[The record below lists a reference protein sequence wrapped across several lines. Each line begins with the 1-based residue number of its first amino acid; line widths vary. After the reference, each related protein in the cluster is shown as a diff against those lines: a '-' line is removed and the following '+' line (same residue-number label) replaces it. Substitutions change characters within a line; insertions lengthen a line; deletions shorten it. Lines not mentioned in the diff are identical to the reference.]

1 MELVNY
7 AMTLFLLGHREDLA
21 SSELWRV
28 DLSWSAQAPVLRQ
41 MAVASPSKLTL
52 SVFVETL
59 QSMRIVD
66 KKVKRCE

>member
-1 MELVNY
+1 
-7 AMTLFLLGHREDLA
+7 MTLFLLGHREDLA

-66 KKVKRCE
+66 KKVKRWE

>member
-1 MELVNY
+1 
-7 AMTLFLLGHREDLA
+7 MTLFLLGYREDLA

-28 DLSWSAQAPVLRQ
+28 DLSWSAQAPALRQ
-41 MAVASPSKLTL
+41 MAVASPDKLTL

-59 QSMRIVD
+59 QNMRMVD

>member
-1 MELVNY
+1 
-7 AMTLFLLGHREDLA
+7 MTLFLLGHREDLA

-28 DLSWSAQAPVLRQ
+28 DLSRSAQALVLRQ

-59 QSMRIVD
+59 QNMRIVD